1 MHSEMKKVACPIF
14 LAHYKILP
22 PDVDDKNDHEQEVH
36 DNTKALL
43 QDGAFPWDRVD
54 AQAG

>member
-1 MHSEMKKVACPIF
+1 MHSEMKKVAHLIV

-22 PDVDDKNDHEQEVH
+22 PNVDDKNDYEWEVC
-36 DNTKALL
+36 DNVKTLL
-43 QDGAFPWDRVD
+43 QDGAFLWDGVD